1 MTFIQT
7 ACGLVQIP
15 EGNSKA
21 TQAAIQQAK
30 DLNQGPGSLNR

>member
-7 ACGLVQIP
+7 ACGLVPVP
-15 EGNSKA
+15 EGNSKEV
-21 TQAAIQQAK
+21 QAAIQQAK